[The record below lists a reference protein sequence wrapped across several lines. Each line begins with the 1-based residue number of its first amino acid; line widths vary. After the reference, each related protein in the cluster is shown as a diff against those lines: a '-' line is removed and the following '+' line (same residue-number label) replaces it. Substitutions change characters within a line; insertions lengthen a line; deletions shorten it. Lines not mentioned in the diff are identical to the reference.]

1 MECLEVQKK
10 LYAYVD
16 AALPPESAGKVRSH
30 LADCGVC
37 SREARL
43 LEQLT
48 ANLQHLPEACM
59 SKSLRQR
66 IIKAFRSIRKEIL
79 SLHCCEVPFSFRG
92 LTCGM
97 AAVGFLVGLLLG
109 GSMLSAADI
118 FGQENLLLV
127 ADMEGIF
134 YEKLR

>member
-1 MECLEVQKK
+1 MECLEIQK
-10 LYAYVD
+10 LLDAYVD
-16 AALPPESAGKVRSH
+16 ATLPSESAGKVRLH
-30 LADCGVC
+30 LAGCDVC
-37 SREARL
+37 SREASS
-43 LEQLT
+43 LEELI

-66 IIKAFRSIRKEIL
+66 IIRAFRSVRKEIL
-79 SLHCCEVPFSFRG
+79 YLHCCEVPFSFRG
-92 LTCGM
+92 LTYGM

-118 FGQENLLLV
+118 SGQENLLIV